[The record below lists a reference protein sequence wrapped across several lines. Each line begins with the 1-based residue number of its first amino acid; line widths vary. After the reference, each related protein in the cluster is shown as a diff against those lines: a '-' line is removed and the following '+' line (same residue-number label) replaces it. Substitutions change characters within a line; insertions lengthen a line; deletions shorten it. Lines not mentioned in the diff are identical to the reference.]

1 MRSGLMLSFGDG
13 VGTVSVRGI
22 AISANKPAFIWI

>member
-1 MRSGLMLSFGDG
+1 MRSGLMLSFG